1 MELQITTLIEN
12 MEDDHGELVA
22 EHGLSLYIEFDSK
35 KILFDTGQTG
45 AFVDNA
51 KKCNKSL
58 EDLDYVIMSHGH
70 YDHSG
75 GFRRLLSI
83 MGKNTTVC
91 VGKGFFNLKY
101 KHLED
106 GMYKFNGNDFTKED
120 IQQAGLNLIEVSEN
134 VFFISDTIMLFTNF
148 KSRTT
153 FEKYN
158 SNFYIKDCQADKKGS
173 QDIENSQ
180 VGIQDQYIQDKFLE
194 EVALGLKTSKGL
206 VLIVGCSHVG
216 IINILEHVRQQ
227 IDIPIYAIVGGTHLI
242 EADKYR
248 MEQTMNALNNMKI
261 GKLALS
267 HCTGE
272 NGMSEICRNFPKEF
286 VKNNT
291 GHVLCVPEI

>member
-12 MEDDHGELVA
+12 MKDDRGELVA
-22 EHGLSLYIEFDSK
+22 EHGLSLYIEFDGK

-51 KKCNKSL
+51 KKCDKSL

-70 YDHSG
+70 YDHTG
-75 GFRRLLSI
+75 GFRRLTSVVD
-83 MGKNTTVC
+83 KNTIIC
-91 VGKGFFNLKY
+91 VGCGFFHLKY
-101 KHLED
+101 KRLED
-106 GMYKFNGNDFTKED
+106 GMYKFNGNDFTKKDILDAGFQLTEVCED
-120 IQQAGLNLIEVSEN
+120 VWYIT
-134 VFFISDTIMLFTNF
+134 DKMMLFTNF
-148 KSRTT
+148 KSTTT

-158 SNFYIKDCQADKKGS
+158 PNFYIKDNQTNVNGS

-242 EADKYR
+242 EADDVR
-248 MEQTMNALNNMKI
+248 MEQTMNALKNMKI

-272 NGMSEICRNFPKEF
+272 NGMCEICRNFPKEF